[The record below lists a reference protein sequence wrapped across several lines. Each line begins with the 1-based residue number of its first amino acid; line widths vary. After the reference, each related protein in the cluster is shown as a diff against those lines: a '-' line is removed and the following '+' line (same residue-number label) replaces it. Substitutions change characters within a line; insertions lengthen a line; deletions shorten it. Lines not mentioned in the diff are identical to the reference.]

1 MGMYPKGRA
10 ARSGRTFGRVL
21 AMWRAGTLAQHGPAG
36 RVSGRR
42 SGHSCKIAARPSAWV
57 IPPTCR
63 RTPASPCTPV
73 SRSPNE
79 LVATAVHAG
88 RPGYEDCGVKLT
100 TQLAAELPSLAADRD
115 PAHAGARR
123 SAFQCAAAHPAG
135 WASHVSTEAAGPD
148 VKITVADTGRGITA
162 KHWPHIFERF
172 YRADAARATGLMA
185 GPGIGMTIA
194 RALVTAHGGTLTA
207 ASGGLGTG
215 TRFTITCHLCRH
227 LVARYVELPAPV
239 PQVATSADGPIPE
252 HRVQSRWP
260 HKPVAW
266 PTRPAASQISGPLPP
281 RRGTQVLHS
290 AGGAGDGNKA
300 PAEAPA
306 PEEG

>member
-1 MGMYPKGRA
+1 M
-10 ARSGRTFGRVL
+10 
-21 AMWRAGTLAQHGPAG
+21 
-36 RVSGRR
+36 
-42 SGHSCKIAARPSAWV
+42 
-57 IPPTCR
+57 
-63 RTPASPCTPV
+63 SPD
-73 SRSPNE
+73 E
-79 LVATAVHAG
+79 LVATAVQAG
-88 RPGYEDCGVKLT
+88 RPGYQNCGVKLT

-115 PAHAGARR
+115 RLTQVLAGLLSNALRHTPPGG
-123 SAFQCAAAHPAG
+123 QVT
-135 WASHVSTEAAGPD
+135 VSTEAAGPD
-148 VKITVADTGRGITA
+148 VKITVVDTGRGIA
-162 KHWPHIFERF
+162 AEHWPHIFERF

-266 PTRPAASQISGPLPP
+266 PTRHAASQISGPLPP
-281 RRGTQVLHS
+281 RQGTQVLHS

-300 PAEAPA
+300 PAEAPT
-306 PEEG
+306 PGEG